1 MVRDRLIKNVGVVV
15 IFAMVATTLRFAISN
30 VEDWE
35 SSDNIRRQLDVS
47 HQPMNDMSHQSRNLV
62 GRAYNSALKTGK
74 LYNPNAFKRIF
85 SRRYANRMVDRAEL
99 LHDKIAD
106 NVEQDA
112 RHLVVSNQPLDDLSR
127 QAVTIAQRA
136 YDGIVIH
143 GEAEVGSK
151 EFERKLTNRIERR
164 MRKRGEGLRQKMEEQ
179 HLDVEGFD

>member
-1 MVRDRLIKNVGVVV
+1 MASIYL
-15 IFAMVATTLRFAISN
+15 
-30 VEDWE
+30 W
-35 SSDNIRRQLDVS
+35 
-47 HQPMNDMSHQSRNLV
+47 
-62 GRAYNSALKTGK
+62 
-74 LYNPNAFKRIF
+74 
-85 SRRYANRMVDRAEL
+85 AEL
-99 LHDKIAD
+99 LHDKIAG
-106 NVEQDA
+106 NVEGEEQDA

-136 YDGIVIH
+136 YDGIINH